1 MNSSVCNTGLNA
13 QDEDVE
19 PKAPAWMAVFSLAMG
34 VFGLLTA
41 EYLPAS
47 LLTPMA
53 SDLGVSEAMAG
64 QAVTVTA
71 VVALFAGL
79 LVPGFT
85 RSLDRRTVLLG
96 FSVLMI
102 ASNLLVALSS
112 SIWVLMTMRVLL
124 GVALG
129 GFWCMAAA
137 VAMRLVPASLLPRAL
152 SIIFSGI
159 AVGTVVAV
167 PLGSYLGGLYGWRSA
182 FLAAAAVGCL
192 TLLFQW
198 FTLPKMAPRSPARLR
213 TVLDVLMRPGIA
225 IGMFGCVLAHTGHFA
240 LFTYIRPF
248 LESTTGVGTDGLA
261 LMLLGFGVANFVG
274 TMLTGWLIARSLRVT
289 LALMPAL
296 VGLAALALVFLP
308 ASVPGQALLVA
319 FWGLA
324 FGGVPVAWSNWVA
337 HSVPDQAE
345 SAGGMVVASVQ
356 SSIAAGA
363 AAGGA
368 MFSFS
373 GIAGVFIT
381 GAIVMLL
388 SALLIAWRVKVQPS
402 PLGEATG
409 QNALNACALPD
420 SKPCPDAQS
429 KRVASMGV

>member
-1 MNSSVCNTGLNA
+1 
-13 QDEDVE
+13 
-19 PKAPAWMAVFSLAMG
+19 MAVFSLAMG

-53 SDLGVSEAMAG
+53 ADLGVSEALAG

-79 LVPGFT
+79 LVPGLT
-85 RSLDRRTVLLG
+85 RALDRRVVLLG
-96 FSVLMI
+96 FSTLMI

-112 SIWVLMTMRVLL
+112 SMAVLL
-124 GVALG
+124 VMRIALGIALG
-129 GFWCMAAA
+129 GFWSMAAA
-137 VAMRLVPASLLPRAL
+137 VAMRLVPPALLPRAL

-167 PLGSYLGGLYGWRSA
+167 PLGSYLGGLHGWRSA
-182 FLAAAAVGCL
+182 FVAAAGVGVV
-192 TLLFQW
+192 TLVFQW
-198 FTLPKMAPRSPARLR
+198 FTLPRMAPRSVVRLR
-213 TVLDVLMRPGIA
+213 TVLDVLLRPGIA
-225 IGMFGCVLAHTGHFA
+225 IGMLGCILAHAGHFA

-261 LMLLGFGVANFVG
+261 LMLLGFGAANFVG
-274 TMLTGWLIARSLRVT
+274 TLLAGWLMQRSLRVT

-296 VGLAALALVFLP
+296 VGIAALALVLLP
-308 ASVPGQALLVA
+308 SSLAGQALLVA
-319 FWGLA
+319 FWGMA

-337 HSVPDQAE
+337 RSVPDQAE

-356 SSIAAGA
+356 SSIAVGA

-373 GIAGVFIT
+373 GITGVFIA
-381 GAIVMLL
+381 GGVLMLL
-388 SALLIAWRVKVQPS
+388 ATWLIAVRVRVQP
-402 PLGEATG
+402 
-409 QNALNACALPD
+409 
-420 SKPCPDAQS
+420 AQAGDG
-429 KRVASMGV
+429 VAHASHI